1 MREQNLEEVKSLGK
15 IDKST
20 MGTNISKEKP
30 KRTKRNKPKTKH

>member
-15 IDKST
+15 IDKNT

-30 KRTKRNKPKTKH
+30 KRVKRSKLKSKS